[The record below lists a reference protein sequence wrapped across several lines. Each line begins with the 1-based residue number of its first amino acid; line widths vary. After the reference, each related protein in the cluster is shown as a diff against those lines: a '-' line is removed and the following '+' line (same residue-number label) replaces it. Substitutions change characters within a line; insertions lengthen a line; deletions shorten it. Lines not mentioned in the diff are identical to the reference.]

1 MWIICNQ
8 NALLNNYE
16 ERGEKRNAAWHN
28 LSMLQDKKL
37 LGEPN
42 SPSKIMEQANKFLYI
57 VKFVK
62 VILWLIQY

>member
-1 MWIICNQ
+1 MRK
-8 NALLNNYE
+8 E

-28 LSMLQDKKL
+28 LSMLQDKKV

-62 VILWLIQY
+62 VIL